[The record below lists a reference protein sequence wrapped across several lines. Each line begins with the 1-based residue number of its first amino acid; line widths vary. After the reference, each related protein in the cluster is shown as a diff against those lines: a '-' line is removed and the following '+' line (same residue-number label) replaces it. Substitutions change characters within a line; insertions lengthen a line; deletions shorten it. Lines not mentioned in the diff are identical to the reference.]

1 MRIYDIVMKFPDRP
15 TMTIRQKGKT
25 SIHAAHSAEKMFKK
39 WKGKAV
45 SAVVVKDVHSK
56 SG

>member
-1 MRIYDIVMKFPDRP
+1 MRIYDIVMEFPDRP
-15 TMTIRQKGKT
+15 TTTIRQKGKT